1 MATYITKLESNV
13 TSDDGHNTTVR
24 DPAAACRSVLMV
36 GTDPDGMGGVR
47 AVVRG
52 YLDGGLFERYRC
64 VYVATHRAGSAW
76 VKTTTALK
84 AWLKV
89 AVYLRKLDAPLVH
102 VQTASRASFW
112 RKSVVCLMAR
122 WAGRPYLLHVHGG
135 EFMQFYEEESGPLAQ
150 RFIRSIFA
158 HAALVIAL
166 SDEWGKRLL
175 RVCPTATVEVLH
187 NAVAL
192 PDTAGL
198 PRLADRDPTLLFL
211 GNLGRGKGTYD
222 LVRAF
227 ALVAAR
233 FPRLKLVCGGVGC
246 VEEVRQLATQL
257 EIRDRVLCP
266 GWLNPERKS
275 AELASGTIFIL
286 PSYAEGMPMA
296 LLEAMSWRLPV
307 IATPVGGIPQVVRN
321 EVNGLLVAP
330 GDIDGLAAAITRLM
344 KDPALRERF
353 GAAARATIEAG
364 FSLEEALEHLS
375 TIYRRFGIEAR
386 AGARAAARADGEIA

>member
-1 MATYITKLESNV
+1 MLESTV
-13 TSDDGHNTTVR
+13 TSADCHNTAAR
-24 DPAAACRSVLMV
+24 EPAVACRSILMV
-36 GTDPDGMGGVR
+36 GTDLDGMGGVR

-52 YLDGGLFERYRC
+52 YVDGGLFERYRC
-64 VYVATHRAGSAW
+64 VYVATHRAGSPWIKAF
-76 VKTTTALK
+76 TALK
-84 AWLKV
+84 AWMKV
-89 AVYLRKLDAPLVH
+89 AVCLRRLDAPLVH

-135 EFMQFYEEESGPLAQ
+135 EFMQFYEQESGPLTQ

-166 SDEWGKRLL
+166 SDEWRERLL
-175 RVCPTATVEVLH
+175 RICPAAPVEVLH

-192 PDTAGL
+192 PNIA
-198 PRLADRDPTLLFL
+198 RLRRLEDREPTLLFL
-211 GNLGRGKGTYD
+211 GNLGKGKGTYD

-227 ALVAAR
+227 ALVAPR
-233 FPRLKLVCGGVGC
+233 FPRLKLVCGGVGSID
-246 VEEVRQLATQL
+246 EVRQFATQL
-257 EIRDRVLCP
+257 DVRNRVVCP

-307 IATPVGGIPQVVRN
+307 IATPVGGIPQVVN
-321 EVNGLLVAP
+321 HDVNGLLVAP

-344 KDPALRERF
+344 KDPVLRERL
-353 GAAARATIEAG
+353 GAGARATIESG
-364 FSLEEALEHLS
+364 FSLEEALDHLS
-375 TIYRRFGIEAR
+375 SIYRRFGLEAR
-386 AGARAAARADGEIA
+386 AAGGIA